1 MDSGEPLGEGDYFPE
16 ERSRGVVVKDGT
28 PGRFE
33 GLERRDSRPF
43 DRVDI
48 ADVVNLDFDTRGAKL
63 RVFFLLCNRG
73 GFRDP

>member
-1 MDSGEPLGEGDYFPE
+1 M
-16 ERSRGVVVKDGT
+16 VKGGT

-43 DRVDI
+43 DGVDI
-48 ADVVNLDFDTRGAKL
+48 ANVVNLNFDTRGTKL
-63 RVFFLLCNRG
+63 RVVFLLCNRG